1 MGFNCG
7 IVGLPNVGKS
17 TIFNAMTSKG
27 AEASNYPFC
36 TIDPN
41 VGMVALRDERLTKI
55 TELVEPKVTVPTAVE
70 FVDIAGLVRGA
81 SKGEGLGNQ
90 FLGHIRSVDTII
102 HIVRCF
108 EDPDVVHVDGKV
120 DPVSD
125 IETIDTELLLADLDG
140 IERKINKASKLKKSG
155 DKEGALAFDIYSAV
169 KETLEDGRPAR
180 TLDAKM
186 REAQVFKELNLITAK
201 PFLFVANV
209 GEDDLGATSD
219 TAKLV
224 KERAEAEGAGF
235 VAICGSIESEIAEL
249 GEAERS
255 EFLESMGV
263 AESGLD
269 RLVASAHKLLGL
281 ITYFTAGEK
290 EVRAWTVRDG
300 AKAPEAAGVIHTDF
314 EKGFIKAEVMS
325 YADFIKCGSEAK
337 CKEKGL
343 LRIEGKDYMVKDGDI
358 MHFRFNV

>member
-41 VGMVALRDERLTKI
+41 VGMVVLRDERMGKI
-55 TELVEPKVTVPTAVE
+55 TELIQPKSVVPTAVE
-70 FVDIAGLVRGA
+70 FVDIAGLVKGA

-108 EDPDVVHVDGKV
+108 DDPDVVHVDGKI
-120 DPVSD
+120 DPISD
-125 IETIDTELLLADLDG
+125 IETIETELLLADLDG
-140 IERKINKASKLKKSG
+140 IERKINKAQKLMKSG
-155 DKEGALAFDIYSAV
+155 DKEGAEAHMVYTAV
-169 KETLEDGRPAR
+169 SEILESGKPAR
-180 TLDAKM
+180 GLSDDI
-186 REAQVFKELNLITAK
+186 RECVAFKELNLITAK

-209 GEDDLGATSD
+209 SEDDLDAT
-219 TAKLV
+219 TEAAKLV
-224 KERAEAEGAGF
+224 RERAEKEGAGF
-235 VAICGSIESEIAEL
+235 VAICGSIESEISEL
-249 GEAERS
+249 SEAERA

-263 AESGLD
+263 TKSGLD
-269 RLVASAHKLLGL
+269 RLVESAYKLLGL
-281 ITYFTAGEK
+281 ITYFTAGVK

-314 EKGFIKAEVMS
+314 EKGFIKAEVMA
-325 YADFIKCGSEAK
+325 YDDFISCGSEQA

-343 LRIEGKDYMVKDGDI
+343 LRIEGKEYTVKDGDI